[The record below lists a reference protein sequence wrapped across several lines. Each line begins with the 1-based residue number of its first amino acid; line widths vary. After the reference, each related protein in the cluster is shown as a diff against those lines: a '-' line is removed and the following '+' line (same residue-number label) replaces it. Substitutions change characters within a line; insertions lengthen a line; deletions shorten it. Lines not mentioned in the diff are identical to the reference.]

1 MKSQGWFLGVAPYF
15 RIWILATVV
24 LVTLGGSGAQ
34 DVRTA
39 QQAFKNVQ
47 VLKEIPAD
55 DLVPAMQFITASL
68 GVECDFC
75 HVRDAFEKDD
85 KLPKQT
91 ARRMMQ
97 MMQAINANNFQNQR
111 AVTCF
116 TCHKGSRIP
125 VGIPMLESGSP
136 YVSEFLP
143 ENSPAAAHS
152 DLPSA
157 DQILQ
162 KYVDALGGEAAISKI
177 SSRVEKGTV
186 DLGAGPA
193 APIEI
198 LTKAPGKRITT
209 IRVAAGNN
217 STAFDGEKGWSS
229 APGSPVREMHAA
241 DFEGARLDA
250 DLQFPIHLK
259 QRFQEIRTVKLEKL
273 GDRSAFLLFASNP
286 GKAPLELY
294 FDRETG
300 LLLKEIRFAS
310 SPLGLNPTS
319 LELSDY
325 KEKDGVKAPTGIIIT
340 RPSRRLQIRITGIE
354 QNLPIDDSVFD
365 HK

>member
-1 MKSQGWFLGVAPYF
+1 MVF
-15 RIWILATVV
+15 
-24 LVTLGGSGAQ
+24 VTSWGSGEENA
-34 DVRTA
+34 RTA

-85 KLPKQT
+85 KIPKQT

-116 TCHKGSRIP
+116 TCHKGSRVP
-125 VGIPMLESGSP
+125 VGIPMIESGTS
-136 YVSEFLP
+136 YVNELLSK
-143 ENSPAAAHS
+143 NSPAAAPS

-162 KYVDALGGEAAISKI
+162 KYVDAMGGESAISKI
-177 SSRVEKGTV
+177 SSRVEKGTI
-186 DLGAGPA
+186 DLGAGPP
-193 APIEI
+193 APVEI
-198 LTKAPGKRITT
+198 LTKAPGKRIMT
-209 IRVAAGNN
+209 IHLATGNN
-217 STAFDGEKGWSS
+217 TTAFDGEKGWSS

-241 DFEGARLDA
+241 DFDGARLDA

-259 QRFQEIRTVKLEKL
+259 QRFQEIRTVKLDKL
-273 GDRSAFLLFASNP
+273 GDRSVFLLFASNP
-286 GKAPLELY
+286 GKPPLELY
-294 FDRETG
+294 FDRESG
-300 LLLKEIRFAS
+300 LLLKELRFAS

-319 LELSDY
+319 LEFSDY
-325 KEKDGVKAPTGIIIT
+325 KEKDGVKTPTQIVIS
-340 RPSRRLQIRITGIE
+340 RPSRRLEIRIADLQ
-354 QNLPIDDSVFD
+354 QNLSINDSVFQ
-365 HK
+365 HN